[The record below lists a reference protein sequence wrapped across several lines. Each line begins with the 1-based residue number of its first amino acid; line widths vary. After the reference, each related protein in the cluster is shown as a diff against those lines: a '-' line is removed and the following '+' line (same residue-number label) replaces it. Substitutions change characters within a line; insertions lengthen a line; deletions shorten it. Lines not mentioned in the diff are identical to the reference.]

1 MPGPAAT
8 AIMELRSPKGGFLV
22 DQIWA
27 PWRTV
32 YISVPQKG
40 QCVFC
45 SKVNSAEDE
54 KNYVLYRAERCFV
67 MLNLYPYNNGHL
79 LVAPNRHAG
88 DLDALDEQEMLEIM
102 LTTRKMLGALR
113 SFNPEG
119 FNVGANLGRAAGAG
133 IPGHFHIHIV
143 PRWNGDTSFMP
154 VLGDVKVIS
163 ESLDTTY
170 RKLKE
175 ALENAGHAVGR

>member
-1 MPGPAAT
+1 MQ
-8 AIMELRSPKGGFLV
+8 
-22 DQIWA
+22 QIWA

-32 YISVPQKG
+32 YISGPEQG
-40 QCVFC
+40 ECIFC
-45 SKVNSAEDE
+45 DKVNSAEDE
-54 KNYVLYRAERCFV
+54 KNYVLYRGKKCFV

-88 DLDALDEQEMLEIM
+88 DMDALSDEEMLEM
-102 LTTRKMLGALR
+102 LLVTRKMVRALR

-119 FNVGANLGRAAGAG
+119 FNIGANLGRTAGAG

-143 PRWNGDTSFMP
+143 PRWNGDTNFMP
-154 VLGDVKVIS
+154 VLDDVRVIS

-170 RKLKE
+170 RKLQE
-175 ALENAGHAVGR
+175 ALQNSGG